1 MKTVEIP
8 AGSSGERQYTA
19 HSKAITY
26 KLSYNLV
33 RGTLAEPNPE
43 SYTVESDEIT
53 LKNPALEKYEFTGW
67 IGTGLTEPTM
77 EVKISRGSMGDRS
90 YQATWKTDD
99 PSEKIADMALEAV
112 SGGFESRIEDLPE
125 LGEEAELDA
134 RVLEAVREALQ
145 NALHEDERISAYLD
159 AISMTVVQEEE
170 PEMEDRFYRYLY
182 RVTVTYKDDAGTE
195 YVRENTAY
203 EAWISKNQ
211 PEVTLAPT
219 AGSLTYGQSLKDS
232 TLTGGCVKY
241 GEVEVPGTFS
251 WQDETIIPWGGD
263 NGSVIYWVIFTPDEE
278 AAKLYAPCEIEVS
291 VQTQIGVNVEFTA
304 DSRDYVKDS
313 TAATGTY
320 RLVDADR
327 GIVYEELKLTG
338 GQMEFSQS
346 VPGKELQV
354 VFAGYQL
361 ENDEDGLYILL
372 NESAKSEAEI
382 RWIQPV
388 LETAPTVNGT
398 VTGGTALR
406 DVEVT
411 GGRAVYKVA
420 ANAYQEAAGTWTWD
434 TPGHTLS
441 GEGEQEFT
449 LTFVPEDEDGFR
461 RITGIEVKLT
471 VTKREV
477 EIPLIAGL
485 TYDGSL
491 QKPVVNETADYEVT
505 ENNGGISAGT
515 YTVTLRLKYPEYMVW
530 KESGLA
536 TDGSQA
542 TVSSEDPAVAVVS
555 YQIRKADLTVSANP
569 AGNGIQV
576 QKLGYG
582 QEMTEGE
589 KETRT
594 VNGKVVDFRLSAQ
607 DMISGVVVSYE
618 RNGSSIPVTGKWKW
632 MLTDEKGEPYNSQP
646 MQVGTWQIEAEFIP
660 EENQRGNLNPVS
672 YRFQVKVE
680 KAVPDASSCAFETIY
695 VIGLGAL
702 NVPLTLCKLDQPQ
715 PVNPNNGETVN
726 GVWNWEDPEMILNSR
741 SYNVTFTPTDSK
753 NYKTVNSS
761 AEVKAK
767 DALPL
772 TAYVK
777 YGSDGTFTARTAVS
791 IWGTTRKRSI
801 LVGVSEQENMTFSEV
816 KILMGNETASCRV
829 DASGNYVYTN
839 SGFMTV
845 IYHSSLKI
853 VEIVMERALTA
864 EPTIDVYMTQT
875 TGTQSL
881 EADETKTAAVSTT
894 SRKGKKAR
902 RKPEKTAES
911 ESETAAAETE
921 AVTEPQTEAP
931 EPSTEEVTEP
941 TTEPVT
947 EKTTEAG
954 TEAPEPEKQT
964 ETPATEETTEAAEPA
979 TESQTAAPEPASEP
993 STEPQTEKQTET
1005 AAPEPSTEPQTEA
1018 AAEPQ
1023 TEAILPEPA
1032 TEPMTEAPEPATEAQ
1047 TELASELQ
1055 SESLQTEAMNTEGA
1069 EMPLPEE
1076 G

>member
-1 MKTVEIP
+1 M
-8 AGSSGERQYTA
+8 
-19 HSKAITY
+19 
-26 KLSYNLV
+26 
-33 RGTLAEPNPE
+33 
-43 SYTVESDEIT
+43 
-53 LKNPALEKYEFTGW
+53 
-67 IGTGLTEPTM
+67 
-77 EVKISRGSMGDRS
+77 
-90 YQATWKTDD
+90 
-99 PSEKIADMALEAV
+99 
-112 SGGFESRIEDLPE
+112 
-125 LGEEAELDA
+125 
-134 RVLEAVREALQ
+134 
-145 NALHEDERISAYLD
+145 
-159 AISMTVVQEEE
+159 
-170 PEMEDRFYRYLY
+170 
-182 RVTVTYKDDAGTE
+182 
-195 YVRENTAY
+195 
-203 EAWISKNQ
+203 
-211 PEVTLAPT
+211 
-219 AGSLTYGQSLKDS
+219 
-232 TLTGGCVKY
+232 
-241 GEVEVPGTFS
+241 
-251 WQDETIIPWGGD
+251 
-263 NGSVIYWVIFTPDEE
+263 IYWVIFTPDEE

-313 TAATGTY
+313 TEATGTY

-327 GIVYEELKLTG
+327 GIVYEELQLTG

-411 GGRAVYKVA
+411 GGRAAYKVA

-461 RITGIEVKLT
+461 RITGIKVKLT

-632 MLTDEKGEPYNSQP
+632 VLTNEAGEPYYSQP
-646 MQVGTWQIEAEFIP
+646 MSAGTRQQIEAEFIP

-801 LVGVSEQENMTFSEV
+801 LVGVSEQENMTFSKVE
-816 KILMGNETASCRV
+816 ISMGNETASCRV

>member
-1 MKTVEIP
+1 
-8 AGSSGERQYTA
+8 
-19 HSKAITY
+19 
-26 KLSYNLV
+26 
-33 RGTLAEPNPE
+33 
-43 SYTVESDEIT
+43 
-53 LKNPALEKYEFTGW
+53 
-67 IGTGLTEPTM
+67 
-77 EVKISRGSMGDRS
+77 
-90 YQATWKTDD
+90 
-99 PSEKIADMALEAV
+99 
-112 SGGFESRIEDLPE
+112 
-125 LGEEAELDA
+125 
-134 RVLEAVREALQ
+134 
-145 NALHEDERISAYLD
+145 
-159 AISMTVVQEEE
+159 
-170 PEMEDRFYRYLY
+170 
-182 RVTVTYKDDAGTE
+182 
-195 YVRENTAY
+195 
-203 EAWISKNQ
+203 
-211 PEVTLAPT
+211 
-219 AGSLTYGQSLKDS
+219 
-232 TLTGGCVKY
+232 
-241 GEVEVPGTFS
+241 
-251 WQDETIIPWGGD
+251 
-263 NGSVIYWVIFTPDEE
+263 
-278 AAKLYAPCEIEVS
+278 
-291 VQTQIGVNVEFTA
+291 
-304 DSRDYVKDS
+304 
-313 TAATGTY
+313 
-320 RLVDADR
+320 
-327 GIVYEELKLTG
+327 
-338 GQMEFSQS
+338 
-346 VPGKELQV
+346 
-354 VFAGYQL
+354 
-361 ENDEDGLYILL
+361 
-372 NESAKSEAEI
+372 
-382 RWIQPV
+382 
-388 LETAPTVNGT
+388 
-398 VTGGTALR
+398 
-406 DVEVT
+406 
-411 GGRAVYKVA
+411 
-420 ANAYQEAAGTWTWD
+420 
-434 TPGHTLS
+434 
-441 GEGEQEFT
+441 
-449 LTFVPEDEDGFR
+449 
-461 RITGIEVKLT
+461 
-471 VTKREV
+471 
-477 EIPLIAGL
+477 
-485 TYDGSL
+485 
-491 QKPVVNETADYEVT
+491 
-505 ENNGGISAGT
+505 
-515 YTVTLRLKYPEYMVW
+515 
-530 KESGLA
+530 
-536 TDGSQA
+536 
-542 TVSSEDPAVAVVS
+542 
-555 YQIRKADLTVSANP
+555 
-569 AGNGIQV
+569 
-576 QKLGYG
+576 
-582 QEMTEGE
+582 
-589 KETRT
+589 
-594 VNGKVVDFRLSAQ
+594 
-607 DMISGVVVSYE
+607 
-618 RNGSSIPVTGKWKW
+618 

-660 EENQRGNLNPVS
+660 EEKQRGNLNPVS

-801 LVGVSEQENMTFSEV
+801 LVGVSEQENMTFSKVE
-816 KILMGNETASCRV
+816 ISMGNETASCRV

-921 AVTEPQTEAP
+921 KETEAVTETQ
-931 EPSTEEVTEP
+931 
-941 TTEPVT
+941 
-947 EKTTEAG
+947 
-954 TEAPEPEKQT
+954 EPEKQT

>member
-1 MKTVEIP
+1 
-8 AGSSGERQYTA
+8 
-19 HSKAITY
+19 
-26 KLSYNLV
+26 
-33 RGTLAEPNPE
+33 
-43 SYTVESDEIT
+43 
-53 LKNPALEKYEFTGW
+53 
-67 IGTGLTEPTM
+67 
-77 EVKISRGSMGDRS
+77 MGDRS

-338 GQMEFSQS
+338 GQMEFSQNI
-346 VPGKELQV
+346 PGKDLQV
-354 VFAGYQL
+354 VFYGYQL
-361 ENDEDGLYILL
+361 ENDSDGLYVLL
-372 NESAKSEAEI
+372 NESAKSTAEI

-420 ANAYQEAAGTWTWD
+420 ANAYQEAAGTWTWV

-449 LTFVPEDEDGFR
+449 MTFVPEDEDGFR
-461 RITGIEVKLT
+461 RITGIKVKLT

-485 TYDGSL
+485 TYDGSR

-555 YQIRKADLTVSANP
+555 YQIRKADLTVSADP

-589 KETRT
+589 KETRI
-594 VNGKVVDFRLSAQ
+594 VNEKVVDFRLSAQ

-801 LVGVSEQENMTFSEV
+801 LVGVSEQENMTFSKVE
-816 KILMGNETASCRV
+816 ISMGNETASCRV

-911 ESETAAAETE
+911 ESERAAAETE
-921 AVTEPQTEAP
+921 AVTETQTEAP

-964 ETPATEETTEAAEPA
+964 ETPATEATTEASEPA
-979 TESQTAAPEPASEP
+979 TESQTVAPEPAPEP

-1018 AAEPQ
+1018 
-1023 TEAILPEPA
+1023 ILPEPA
-1032 TEPMTEAPEPATEAQ
+1032 AEPMTEAPEPATEVQ